1 MDSLAQILMMNAPVT
16 AKDGSSPMLAGR
28 VPSPSYNTSLSPL
41 DEMAYRAWVQ
51 KNGVPTNP
59 DAAGPQDYDM
69 RGFYQ
74 GLQQQNPKAQS
85 AIDPND
91 SRMHYP
97 DFWKTP
103 AHETFSNESQW
114 ASPSAPAWNPND
126 QLVGQGG
133 RILFDDRNKPSPLAS
148 LLMSGARQ

>member
-1 MDSLAQILMMNAPVT
+1 MPDFYNPFSAPIFPAQQTGANPA
-16 AKDGSSPMLAGR
+16 LAGR
-28 VPSPSYNTSLSPL
+28 QPASSYNTQLNPL
-41 DEMAYRAWVQ
+41 DEFAYRQWVQ
-51 KNGVPTNP
+51 DNNVPTNVN
-59 DAAGPQDYDM
+59 ATTPQDYDM

-103 AHETFSNESQW
+103 IHQTFSNESQW
-114 ASPSAPAWNPND
+114 APASAPQWTPND
-126 QLVGQGG
+126 QLASNG
-133 RILFDDRNKPSPLAS
+133 RVLFDDKAQGQQGLFS
-148 LLMSGARQ
+148 LLGFK